1 MGQYLIYPRLIRSRE
16 RMSFPYIIVFDRFMS
31 RNFLISLGMDEDI
44 RDHTL
49 LDDTQGGGRAILVTG
64 GCGFIGCHLIR
75 ELLRRGNFVYCIDSL
90 ITGSVENAFDFRN
103 NPRFV
108 LINQDVIDPII
119 VKKSVRQVYHLACA
133 ASPSQYQRD
142 PLHTMRTNVNGA
154 FNICEFARRCSA
166 RVLLAS
172 TSEVYGDPIIHPQ
185 SEENWGN
192 VNPIGPRACY
202 DEGKRAAETIFT
214 DYRRMHGLE
223 IRIARIFN
231 TYGPGMSLKDGR
243 VVSNF
248 IVEALE
254 GKRLSVYGDG
264 SQTRSFCYVSDMV
277 SGLIALMESDA
288 GNLESPVNLGNPEE
302 FSIKQLAC
310 IVRESLP
317 ISGKDE
323 YHPLPQDDPKRRRP
337 DIARAMEYLSWEPRV
352 SLREGLG
359 LTISD
364 FKRRHQ
370 KGMKKKSFN

>member
-1 MGQYLIYPRLIRSRE
+1 
-16 RMSFPYIIVFDRFMS
+16 
-31 RNFLISLGMDEDI
+31 MDEDI
-44 RDHTL
+44 RDRTL
-49 LDDTQGGGRAILVTG
+49 VDDRLRRGRAILVTG
-64 GCGFIGCHLIR
+64 GCGFIGSHLIR
-75 ELLRRGNFVYCIDSL
+75 ELLGRGDLVYCMDSF
-90 ITGSVENAFDFRN
+90 ITGSADNAFDFRN

-108 LINQDVIDPII
+108 LINQDVRDPILLEKR
-119 VKKSVRQVYHLACA
+119 VSQVYHLACA

-142 PLHTMRTNVNGA
+142 PLHTMRTNVHGA
-154 FNICEFARRCSA
+154 FNVCELARRCGA

-172 TSEVYGDPIIHPQ
+172 TSEVYGDPVIHPQ

-192 VNPIGPRACY
+192 VNPVGPRACY

-248 IVEALE
+248 IVEAIE

-277 SGLIALMESDA
+277 SGLIALMSSD
-288 GNLESPVNLGNPEE
+288 NEKNFELPVNLGNPEE
-302 FSIKQLAC
+302 ISIKQLAC

-317 ISGKDE
+317 ASGEDQFEEE

-337 DIARAMEYLSWEPRV
+337 DIARAMQYLNWEPRV
-352 SLREGLG
+352 TLREGLA

-364 FKRRHQ
+364 FKRRLLAMTT
-370 KGMKKKSFN
+370 G